1 MGIANLAING
11 SFLPY
16 VYLVLLQVSIV
27 YLQRPDQN
35 RRLRRDDSAIPEFY
49 SIALGLVGSGLN
61 WLSWLFSA
69 YVAKEFGILSGV
81 LFFVLGM
88 ATSMIANF
96 LIPRVQRVDQI
107 GHIIS
112 IPATL
117 LLVRAILLETG
128 IQTGF

>member
-1 MGIANLAING
+1 MGIANLAVNG
-11 SFLPY
+11 SYLAY
-16 VYLVLLQVSIV
+16 AYLVLLQISIV

-35 RRLRRDDSAIPEFY
+35 RRLRGYDSAMPKFY
-49 SIALGLVGSGLN
+49 SIALGFVGSGLN
-61 WLSWLFSA
+61 WLSWVFSA
-69 YVAKEFGILSGV
+69 YVAKQFGILSGV

-88 ATSMIANF
+88 ATSMIANI
-96 LIPRVQRVDQI
+96 LIPRVQRADQI

-112 IPATL
+112 IPATV

>member
-1 MGIANLAING
+1 MGIADLAINE
-11 SFLPY
+11 SYLAY

-35 RRLRRDDSAIPEFY
+35 RRLRRYDSAIPEFY
-49 SIALGLVGSGLN
+49 SIALGFVGSGLN

-69 YVAKEFGILSGV
+69 YVAKEFGILRGV

-96 LIPRVQRVDQI
+96 LIPRGQRADQI

-112 IPATL
+112 IPATV
-117 LLVRAILLETG
+117 LLVRANLLETG
-128 IQTGF
+128 IQTSF